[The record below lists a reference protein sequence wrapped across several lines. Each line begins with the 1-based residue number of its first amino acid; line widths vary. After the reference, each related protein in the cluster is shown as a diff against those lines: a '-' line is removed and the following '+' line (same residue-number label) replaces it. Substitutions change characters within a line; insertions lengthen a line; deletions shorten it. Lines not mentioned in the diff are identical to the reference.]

1 VSKDDVV
8 DSDLIELWTGIVP
21 TLVVTMGREGAKV
34 HHEGTWHHIAAY
46 PAQEID
52 PTGAGDVFAAAFL
65 VEYGKTRDAIASTRF
80 ANCAASFV
88 IVGAGTSRL
97 PTRSQIVDR
106 MRRTGE
112 SIK

>member
-1 VSKDDVV
+1 MFVSKEDVV
-8 DSDLIELWTGIVP
+8 DPDLIEKWARMVP

-34 HHEGTWHHIAAY
+34 HGEGTWHHIAAY

-65 VEYGKTRDAIASTRF
+65 VEYGETGDVIASARF

-88 IVGAGTSRL
+88 IEGQGTS
-97 PTRSQIVDR
+97 
-106 MRRTGE
+106 
-112 SIK
+112 